1 MFCSRKGNGIP
12 ITCTA
17 ICQKWTGR
25 PTNLA
30 GSKNPLTLGMGS
42 VNGGKM
48 LIDKLNQILNSEDE
62 SSVSYV
68 ISLFIK
74 KNLKEIPELSINYI
88 ACSCHTSKSQI
99 SKYIKSLGYRTMK
112 EFKTE
117 CMDNVSGFERT
128 NITLFSLQKNTIEQ
142 FTDFTKDLICE
153 LYYAMEAI
161 DEKKLCALLQD
172 LQKSKRVFVY
182 GHGHASTLCSYVQNE
197 LSTKGKET
205 VICDVDFAKKYV
217 FYESDILI
225 IISINGN
232 TFHFEKGVIQNIL
245 NCSVNTWLISCKKNI
260 DFSEKFLYIPT
271 IKEKYNAIILRHMID
286 FILLH

>member
-1 MFCSRKGNGIP
+1 
-12 ITCTA
+12 
-17 ICQKWTGR
+17 
-25 PTNLA
+25 
-30 GSKNPLTLGMGS
+30 
-42 VNGGKM
+42 M
-48 LIDKLNQILNSEDE
+48 LIDKLNQILNFEDE

-74 KNLKEIPELSINYI
+74 KNLKEIPKLSIDYI

-99 SKYIKSLGYRTMK
+99 SKYVKSLGYGTMK
-112 EFKTE
+112 EFKDA
-117 CMDNVSGFERT
+117 CIDNISSFERT

-153 LYYAMEAI
+153 LNYTMKKI
-161 DEKKLCALLQD
+161 DEKKLSSLLHD

-182 GHGHASTLCSYVQNE
+182 GHGHASALCSYVQNE
-197 LSTKGKET
+197 FSAKGKET

-217 FYESDILI
+217 FCESDILI
-225 IISINGN
+225 VISINGN
-232 TFHFEKGVIQNIL
+232 TFQFEKEVIQNIL
-245 NCSVNTWLISCKKNI
+245 SCPVNTWLISCEKNI

-271 IKEKYNAIILRHMID
+271 IKEKYNAIMLRHILD

>member
-1 MFCSRKGNGIP
+1 
-12 ITCTA
+12 
-17 ICQKWTGR
+17 
-25 PTNLA
+25 
-30 GSKNPLTLGMGS
+30 
-42 VNGGKM
+42 M

-74 KNLKEIPELSINYI
+74 KNLKEIPDLSIDYI

-99 SKYIKSLGYRTMK
+99 SKYVKALGYGTMK
-112 EFKTE
+112 EFKAA
-117 CMDNVSGFERT
+117 CLGNVSGFERT

-153 LYYAMEAI
+153 LYYTMEEI
-161 DEKKLCALLQD
+161 DEKKVCALLHD

-182 GHGHASTLCSYVQNE
+182 GHGHASALCSYVQDE
-197 LSTKGKET
+197 LSAKGKET
-205 VICDVDFAKKYV
+205 LICDVDFAKKHV
-217 FYESDILI
+217 FCESDILI
-225 IISINGN
+225 VISINGN
-232 TFHFEKGVIQNIL
+232 TFQFEKGVIQNIL

-260 DFSEKFLYIPT
+260 EFSEKFLYIPT
-271 IKEKYNAIILRHMID
+271 IKEKYNAIVLRHMID

>member
-1 MFCSRKGNGIP
+1 
-12 ITCTA
+12 
-17 ICQKWTGR
+17 
-25 PTNLA
+25 
-30 GSKNPLTLGMGS
+30 
-42 VNGGKM
+42 M

-153 LYYAMEAI
+153 LYYTMEEI
-161 DEKKLCALLQD
+161 DEKKVCALLHD

-182 GHGHASTLCSYVQNE
+182 GHGHASALCSYVQNE
-197 LSTKGKET
+197 LSAKGKET
-205 VICDVDFAKKYV
+205 LICDVDFAKKHV
-217 FYESDILI
+217 FCESDILI
-225 IISINGN
+225 VISINGN
-232 TFHFEKGVIQNIL
+232 TFQFEKGVIQNIL

-260 DFSEKFLYIPT
+260 EFSEKFLYIPT
-271 IKEKYNAIILRHMID
+271 IKEKYNAIVLRHMID

>member
-1 MFCSRKGNGIP
+1 
-12 ITCTA
+12 
-17 ICQKWTGR
+17 
-25 PTNLA
+25 
-30 GSKNPLTLGMGS
+30 
-42 VNGGKM
+42 M

-172 LQKSKRVFVY
+172 LQKSR
-182 GHGHASTLCSYVQNE
+182 
-197 LSTKGKET
+197 
-205 VICDVDFAKKYV
+205 
-217 FYESDILI
+217 
-225 IISINGN
+225 
-232 TFHFEKGVIQNIL
+232 
-245 NCSVNTWLISCKKNI
+245 
-260 DFSEKFLYIPT
+260 LY
-271 IKEKYNAIILRHMID
+271 
-286 FILLH
+286 